1 MRFFLQFL
9 RDMVMMMVTVEVVM
23 EIETVM
29 VTKRKKMQK

>member
-1 MRFFLQFL
+1 MVD